1 MAAIA
6 LYSEEQ
12 ITRASEINLVDYLYH
27 RGERLKKAGSSYRYL
42 YRDGAGEHDSVT
54 VYENRWYDH
63 KNQYGGYPIQFL
75 QRFYNMTFKEAVA
88 DLLDGEQPNQ
98 QKTREPIQAKKS
110 IQAGEHPAFFVSEK
124 KEFKLPEPAQNMKK
138 LFAYLVKTRFIDQ
151 KIVQHFVHEKA
162 MCQEK
167 EHGNIVFLGLD
178 ENGVPH
184 SATKKGTMTN
194 NSYRGTVSG
203 SDTRYGFCH
212 RGTNAILYVF
222 EAPIDL
228 LSFLTIYPENWQE
241 NNYIALDGL
250 SSKAMLFFLEQNPQ
264 IQKIAICVD
273 YDAAGIEA
281 AGKFQDLLIEKGYEK
296 ENIKRLYP
304 VFKDWNEML
313 KAEAGLKPLPAQRHP
328 KIKSYKNMVCALA
341 SIADNDSFVTR
352 FQERFMQQGIR
363 GISYSLK
370 PSFDKLVR
378 NTGVLETGKLHG
390 ETRSAVLRLLYLANT
405 CLLTV
410 CEIETSEMKTKENG
424 GTNMALAYKKVL
436 KDLFYSYR
444 PYQDKGIGKGRWT
457 ELQRLFGNLNQD
469 GISVKTFKCLADQCI
484 KMAVYLETTK
494 EQDMELAQRNTA
506 EEPCQ
511 EDSACQDN
519 TICQLSY

>member
-6 LYSEEQ
+6 RYSEEQ

-42 YRDGAGEHDSVT
+42 YRDGTGDHDSVT

-98 QKTREPIQAKKS
+98 QKTRETIQAKKP

-124 KEFKLPEPAQNMKK
+124 RQFQLPEPAPNMKK

-162 MCQEK
+162 MYQEK
-167 EHGNIVFLGLD
+167 EYGNIVFLGLD
-178 ENGVPH
+178 ENGIAH
-184 SATKKGTMTN
+184 AGTKKGTLT
-194 NSYRGTVSG
+194 SSGYRGTVSG

-212 RGTNAILYVF
+212 KGTNNRLYVF

-241 NNYIALDGL
+241 NSYIALDGL

-264 IQKIAICVD
+264 IQKITICVD

-281 AGKFQDLLIEKGYEK
+281 VGKFQDLLIEKGYEK

-304 VFKDWNEML
+304 AFKDWNEML
-313 KAEAGLKPLPAQRHP
+313 KASAGLKPVPAQRHP

-341 SIADNDSFVTR
+341 SIADNDSFVMR
-352 FQERFMQQGIR
+352 FQERFTQQGVK

-370 PSFDKLVR
+370 SSFDKLVR
-378 NTGVLETGKLHG
+378 NTGVLETGKLNC
-390 ETRSAVLRLLYLANT
+390 ETRSAVLRLLYLAST

-410 CEIETSEMKTKENG
+410 CEMETKENG
-424 GTNMALAYKKVL
+424 RTNTALAYKKAL
-436 KDLFYSYR
+436 KNLFYSYR

-457 ELQRLFGNLNQD
+457 ELQRLFGDLNQ
-469 GISVKTFKCLADQCI
+469 GEISVKGLERLADQCI
-484 KMAVYLETTK
+484 KMAVYLETTM
-494 EQDMELAQRNTA
+494 EQDMELAQRRPE

-511 EDSACQDN
+511 ETAACHEDN
-519 TICQLSY
+519 TMCQMSY